1 MGEGG
6 LDATTGYFL
15 TDKAGCEHHVCA
27 TMPVYQLTNALRFP
41 HPERANPDG
50 LLALGGDLSID
61 RLLLAYRLG
70 IFPWYEE
77 DTPILWWSPPQ
88 RCIMAPAEFHVSR
101 SLHRLLRQGR
111 FDVTFDEAFTEVIRA
126 CADSR
131 IEQGQGTW
139 IVSEMIE
146 AYCALHE
153 AGFAHSVEVWVGKR
167 LVGGIYGVS
176 LGRAFFGE
184 SMFKYETN
192 ASKVAFATLSQQ
204 LHAWEFTLIDC
215 QIINPHL
222 QRLGGYTISRKEFLR
237 RLEHALSFL
246 TRRGKWQT

>member
-1 MGEGG
+1 
-6 LDATTGYFL
+6 
-15 TDKAGCEHHVCA
+15 
-27 TMPVYQLTNALRFP
+27 MPVYRLTGALRFP

-50 LLALGGDLSID
+50 LLAIGGDLSLE

-88 RCIMAPAEFHVSR
+88 RCIMQPSEFHRSR
-101 SLHRLLRQGR
+101 SLQRLLRQDR
-111 FDVTFDEAFTEVIRA
+111 FTVTFDEAFSEVIRA

-139 IVSEMIE
+139 IVPEMID

-153 AGFAHSVEVWVGKR
+153 AGFAHSVEVWLGKR
-167 LVGGIYGVS
+167 LAGGIYGVS
-176 LGRAFFGE
+176 LGSAFFGE
-184 SMFKYETN
+184 SMFKYEAN
-192 ASKVAFATLSQQ
+192 ASKVAFASLSQRLQ
-204 LHAWEFTLIDC
+204 AWEFTFIDC

-222 QRLGGYTISRKEFLR
+222 QRLGGYEISRKEFLR
-237 RLEHALSFL
+237 RLEHALAFP
-246 TRRGKWQT
+246 TRRGNWGES